1 MKRITALFLIA
12 LMTLLLCSCK
22 RVSVDNS
29 SSDFSGESTYNTSY
43 TSTDSSEVTTVT
55 STQNKA
61 DNTTQSKNGESRE
74 QNTETP
80 LVSQKPSS
88 PPIDLIHSVSPP
100 LKTYLSAEYGV
111 YSCYESLSDEQ
122 KRIYN
127 IIDKSVNDMQT
138 GMIELGKC
146 SLQDMFA
153 AVYSVHMDRPEYFWM
168 PNAYM
173 TRIENDTYYIAFEYS
188 ENKENV
194 SYNFTRQERDVMS
207 EKLKSKVKEIKDK
220 IPHNATQYEAELI
233 VHDFVC
239 KNVEY
244 DNARMSKNNL
254 TAYGALVDGVA
265 VCEGYARAMQLIL
278 NQIGIPCRLV
288 CGEAGEAHMWNLVKI
303 GGKWHHLDATWD
315 DMSKTDGLDIVLHG
329 YFNISDQQITKT
341 HKIDGDWKSAT
352 DDALRAGSF
361 NMSLPSCTSME
372 YFYANAE
379 NCVLKDNTADNI
391 KILESN
397 LKKAKE
403 QKSQTCEFYIDSN
416 QTTIDSL
423 ERDMSL
429 QKALQLANAQGSYRV
444 KIVKVV
450 SDAETGKSVMF
461 ILKYS

>member
-12 LMTLLLCSCK
+12 LMTLSLCSCK

-43 TSTDSSEVTTVT
+43 TSTDSSEFTTVT

-111 YSCYESLSDEQ
+111 YSCYESLSAEQ

-127 IIDKSVNDMQT
+127 IIDKAVNDMQT

-146 SLQDMFA
+146 SLQDMFVS
-153 AVYSVHMDRPEYFWM
+153 VYSVHMDRPEYFWM

-194 SYNFTRQERDVMS
+194 SYNFARQERDEMS

-329 YFNISDQQITKT
+329 YFNISDQHIAKT
-341 HKIDGDWKSAT
+341 HKVDTDWKNAT
-352 DDALRAGSF
+352 DDILKSGAF
-361 NMSLPSCTSME
+361 NMSLPSCTSMD
-372 YFYANAE
+372 YFYANIE
-379 NCVLKDNTADNI
+379 NCILRDNDEQNIETLKSHFIN
-391 KILESN
+391 
-397 LKKAKE
+397 AKQ
-403 QKSQTCEFYIDSN
+403 QKNKSCEFYIDSN
-416 QTTIDSL
+416 EIAVDSQ
-423 ERDMSL
+423 RMDMML
-429 QKALQLANAQGSYRV
+429 KKAIALVNAQNTDKIKGV
-444 KIVKVV
+444 KSVT
-450 SDAETGKSVMF
+450 DTETSKSVMF
-461 ILKYS
+461 ILK